1 MFQILT
7 RFSKFQLKLAYKLNK
22 PFQVIWGPIQA
33 QDGMGEVNQWSCG
46 CVVSNFECPIFRM
59 KQIIIFKWD
68 SVAHNIFLPLWQS
81 KYCVKMCLWTT
92 HTCDVEKMNHT

>member
-46 CVVSNFECPIFRM
+46 CVVSNFEWVSNFGAMPAKSACWMDLNTASHSHFFTLCCRRKLFIHL
-59 KQIIIFKWD
+59 ICT
-68 SVAHNIFLPLWQS
+68 LLG
-81 KYCVKMCLWTT
+81 T
-92 HTCDVEKMNHT
+92 